1 MRSHTVLPYVPCTV
15 ILEGGEDKSI
25 TYECCS
31 EVESEHKQSSYRAQ
45 PLVFPFTDGPQTNVY
60 SQEYKITK
68 SERVKQDRPLV
79 GACP

>member
-1 MRSHTVLPYVPCTV
+1 MCANALAHSAA
-15 ILEGGEDKSI
+15 ILYCYWGGGGKSI

-45 PLVFPFTDGPQTNVY
+45 PFVFPFTDGPQTNVY

-79 GACP
+79 GVCP